1 MQSAV
6 ASYPL
11 PDLVHVL
18 GQDVVHVL
26 QVGSQELPL
35 RFTSVL
41 LFFTKD
47 QNRNRHDEKN
57 SVFDHNSAAQRHDVV
72 LEGDDG
78 RRSTDVS

>member
-47 QNRNRHDEKN
+47 QTETDMMRKTL
-57 SVFDHNSAAQRHDVV
+57 FLITTLQRRDMM
-72 LEGDDG
+72 
-78 RRSTDVS
+78 SY